1 MRMNRREFIT
11 KTGLTALA
19 ALAGTEHA
27 QSTRDAT
34 NVVFILC
41 DDLAYGDLGCYGQQL
56 IRTPNIDQL
65 ASDGIRFTHGY
76 ASASWCAPS
85 RCSLLTGFHQGHARV
100 RNSGGNLTA
109 SDLCFPT
116 QLKRAGYTTAH
127 IGKWGLGVPNA
138 EQGNMPS
145 DKGFDY
151 FIGFT
156 DHIHAH
162 DSFPDFVWQQQGSS
176 PAQPVTLP
184 KGTYVN
190 RLFADEAFKW
200 ISAQASDNK
209 PFFLNLNF
217 TTPHA
222 HAALKDIGCQ
232 APGQGQYASLNLP
245 ETEKNYAASIT
256 ELDKYIG
263 ELRTLLIKLNIERNT
278 LIIFTSDNGAH
289 QAGGHKYTTFRSTG
303 DLTGMKFQIRDGGIR
318 VPLIAC
324 WPGSIKA
331 GRVSTELT
339 ANYDVAATILDVTG
353 SPSMPVTDGVSLK
366 DELLGTRS
374 RSREYLYFEQDTGVL
389 QQAVRL
395 GQWKGYREG
404 ATGSMELYDMW
415 ASPKEEPS
423 FNMADANST
432 VVQQI
437 QAIMQQEHTS

>member
-1 MRMNRREFIT
+1 M
-11 KTGLTALA
+11 
-19 ALAGTEHA
+19 
-27 QSTRDAT
+27 
-34 NVVFILC
+34 
-41 DDLAYGDLGCYGQQL
+41 
-56 IRTPNIDQL
+56 
-65 ASDGIRFTHGY
+65 
-76 ASASWCAPS
+76 
-85 RCSLLTGFHQGHARV
+85 
-100 RNSGGNLTA
+100 
-109 SDLCFPT
+109 
-116 QLKRAGYTTAH
+116 
-127 IGKWGLGVPNA
+127 
-138 EQGNMPS
+138 
-145 DKGFDY
+145 
-151 FIGFT
+151 
-156 DHIHAH
+156 
-162 DSFPDFVWQQQGSS
+162 
-176 PAQPVTLP
+176 
-184 KGTYVN
+184 N

-200 ISAQASDNK
+200 ISAQVSDNK

-217 TTPHA
+217 TIPHA
-222 HAALKDIGCQ
+222 HAELKDIGCQ

-324 WPGSIKA
+324 WPGVIKA
-331 GRVSTELT
+331 GRVSTELV

-353 SPSMPVTDGVSLK
+353 SPAMPVTDGVSLK

-389 QQAVRL
+389 QQAVKL
-395 GQWKGYREG
+395 GRWKGYREG
-404 ATGSMELYDMW
+404 VTGTMELYDMW

-423 FNMADANST
+423 FNMADGNSS

-437 QAIMQQEHTS
+437 QAIMQQEHKS